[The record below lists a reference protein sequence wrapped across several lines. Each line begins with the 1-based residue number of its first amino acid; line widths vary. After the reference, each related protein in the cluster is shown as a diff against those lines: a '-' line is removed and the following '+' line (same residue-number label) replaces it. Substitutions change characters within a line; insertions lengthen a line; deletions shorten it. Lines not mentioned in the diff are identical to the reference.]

1 MLCSGPSISC
11 CSSFAISAFICWIA
25 SLHTFNFSFNSL
37 ISLPIFWRAAPI
49 EAVVLCSI
57 SAPIMQKKTKSQ
69 IIEYHAWSI
78 NRNSHKTILR
88 MSIQNF
94 YRNENSELLRC
105 NMTECLSWILINP
118 FTHKISLLI
127 LMTVCN
133 TLLTI
138 FVLEFSIEPDG
149 NPMIDIF
156 LCCQC
161 LLSRYCIWYC
171 KEKFYLGHLW
181 EWKGKVPCNFNFM
194 PLKKAKQQVN
204 LPYHIYLCWTE
215 HLLKV
220 KPIHKC
226 VLVLNPL
233 TPASDYIYFLL
244 TISPLNH
251 TLPSQE

>member
-1 MLCSGPSISC
+1 MPEVSTEIPAKQYWEWVSRT
-11 CSSFAISAFICWIA
+11 FIRMKIL
-25 SLHTFNFSFNSL
+25 SYY
-37 ISLPIFWRAAPI
+37 
-49 EAVVLCSI
+49 AVIWL
-57 SAPIMQKKTKSQ
+57 
-69 IIEYHAWSI
+69 
-78 NRNSHKTILR
+78 
-88 MSIQNF
+88 
-94 YRNENSELLRC
+94 
-105 NMTECLSWILINP
+105 MTECLSWILINP

-127 LMTVCN
+127 LLTVCN

-138 FVLEFSIEPDG
+138 FVLEFSIEQDG

-251 TLPSQE
+251 TLPSQEQRKWSQTKEALDCWTNSPCQYVRKCIENRTENMHRDVGV